1 MDVPTSG
8 RHAPVNMALDF
19 NRFSVVTFDCYGTLI
34 NWEVGIL
41 GALQPILKKYGRNL
55 SDAGV
60 LELYSSF
67 EPQIQSSGY
76 MPYRQVLGEIVRKFG
91 AKLVFT
97 PTQKEIDSLAE
108 SIRDWPPFPDTTA
121 ALRKLK
127 TKYKLAI
134 ISNIDDDLLA
144 FSLRL
149 MGIPFDHIITAQQA
163 KSYKPS
169 HNNFNLA
176 LQKIGMPKEKVLHA
190 AESLYHDIA
199 PANEL
204 GIANVWVNRRGG
216 KPGATKDVAAKP
228 GMEVP
233 DLKTLADVAVSR
245 G

>member
-1 MDVPTSG
+1 
-8 RHAPVNMALDF
+8 MALDF
-19 NRFSVVTFDCYGTLI
+19 KQFSVITFDCYGTLI
-34 NWEVGIL
+34 NWETGIL
-41 GALQPILKKYGRNL
+41 GVLRPLIKKYGRNL
-55 SDAGV
+55 SDAGI
-60 LELYSSF
+60 LELYSTF

-76 MPYRQVLGEIVRKFG
+76 MPYRQVLGEIVKRFG

-97 PTQKEIDSLAE
+97 PTQQEIDSLAE
-108 SIRDWPPFPDTTA
+108 SIRDWPPFADTTDG
-121 ALRKLK
+121 LRKLK

-144 FSLRL
+144 HSLRL
-149 MGIPFDHIITAQQA
+149 MGVPFDHLITAQQA

-169 HNNFNLA
+169 LNNFNLA
-176 LQKIGMPKEKVLHA
+176 LEKIGLPREKVLHA

-199 PANEL
+199 PTNEL

-216 KPGATKDVAAKP
+216 KPGATKDVAALP

>member
-1 MDVPTSG
+1 
-8 RHAPVNMALDF
+8 MALDF
-19 NRFSVVTFDCYGTLI
+19 TQFSVITFDCYGTLI
-34 NWEVGIL
+34 NWEAGIL
-41 GALQPILKKYGRNL
+41 GVLRPLIKKYGRNL
-55 SDAGV
+55 SDAGI
-60 LELYSSF
+60 LELYSTF
-67 EPQIQSSGY
+67 EPQIQSGEY
-76 MPYRQVLGEIVRKFG
+76 KPYRQVLAEVVKKFG

-97 PTQKEIDSLAE
+97 PTQQEMDSLAE
-108 SIRDWPPFPDTTA
+108 SIRDWPPFPDTTV

-144 FSLRL
+144 HSLRL
-149 MGIPFDHIITAQQA
+149 MGVPFDHLITAQQA

-169 HNNFNLA
+169 LNNFNLA
-176 LQKIGMPKEKVLHA
+176 LEKIGLPREKVLHA

-216 KPGATKDVAAKP
+216 KPGATKDVAAIP

-233 DLKTLADVAVSR
+233 DLKALADVAVK
-245 G
+245 

>member
-1 MDVPTSG
+1 
-8 RHAPVNMALDF
+8 MALDF
-19 NRFSVVTFDCYGTLI
+19 KQYSVITFDCYGTLI
-34 NWEVGIL
+34 NWETGIL
-41 GALQPILKKYGRNL
+41 GALRPLIKKYGRNL
-55 SDAGV
+55 SDAGI

-76 MPYRQVLGEIVRKFG
+76 MPYRQVLGEIVKRFG

-144 FSLRL
+144 LSLRL
-149 MGIPFDHIITAQQA
+149 MGVPFDHLITAQQA

-169 HNNFNLA
+169 FNNFNLA
-176 LQKIGMPKEKVLHA
+176 LEKIGLPREKVLHA

-199 PANEL
+199 PTNEL

-216 KPGATKDVAAKP
+216 KAGATRDVAAKP
-228 GMEVP
+228 NLEVP
-233 DLKTLADVAVSR
+233 DLKTLAEVAVSR

>member
-1 MDVPTSG
+1 MS
-8 RHAPVNMALDF
+8 F
-19 NRFSVVTFDCYGTLI
+19 NFDQFSVVTFDCYGTLI

-60 LELYSSF
+60 LELYSTF

-76 MPYRQVLGEIVRKFG
+76 MPYRQVLAEIVRRFA
-91 AKLVFT
+91 AKLVFA
-97 PTQKEIDSLAE
+97 PTQKETDSLAE
-108 SIRDWPPFPDTTA
+108 SIRDWPPFPDTTDG
-121 ALRKLK
+121 LRKLK

-144 FSLRL
+144 HSLRL
-149 MGIPFDHIITAQQA
+149 MGVPFDFLITAQQA

-199 PANEL
+199 PTNEM

-216 KPGATKDVAAKP
+216 KPGATRDAMAMP
-228 GMEVP
+228 GLEVP
-233 DLKTLADVAVSR
+233 DLKTLAEVAVSR

>member
-1 MDVPTSG
+1 
-8 RHAPVNMALDF
+8 MALDF
-19 NRFSVVTFDCYGTLI
+19 NEFFVISFDCYGTLI

-41 GALQPILKKYGRNL
+41 GVLRPLIKKYGRNL
-55 SDAGV
+55 SDAGI
-60 LELYSSF
+60 LELYSTF
-67 EPQIQSSGY
+67 EPQIQSNSY
-76 MPYRQVLGEIVRKFG
+76 MPYRQVLAEIVRKFG

-97 PTQKEIDSLAE
+97 PTQQEVDSLAE
-108 SIRDWPPFPDTTA
+108 SIRDWPPFPDTSA

-144 FSLRL
+144 HSLRL
-149 MGIPFDHIITAQQA
+149 MGVPFDHIITAHQA

-169 HNNFNLA
+169 FNNFNLA
-176 LQKIGMPKEKVLHA
+176 LEKIGLPREKVLHA

-216 KPGATKDVAAKP
+216 KPGATKDVAATP

-233 DLKTLADVAVSR
+233 DLKTLADVAVSK
-245 G
+245 

>member
-1 MDVPTSG
+1 VLRP
-8 RHAPVNMALDF
+8 
-19 NRFSVVTFDCYGTLI
+19 LI
-34 NWEVGIL
+34 
-41 GALQPILKKYGRNL
+41 KKYGRNL
-55 SDAGV
+55 SDAGI
-60 LELYSSF
+60 LELYSTF
-67 EPQIQSSGY
+67 EPQIQSGEY
-76 MPYRQVLGEIVRKFG
+76 KPYRQVLAEVVKKFG

-97 PTQKEIDSLAE
+97 PTQQEMDSLAE
-108 SIRDWPPFPDTTA
+108 SIRDWPPFPDTTV

-144 FSLRL
+144 HSLRL
-149 MGIPFDHIITAQQA
+149 MGVPFDHLITAQQA

-169 HNNFNLA
+169 LNNFNLA
-176 LQKIGMPKEKVLHA
+176 LEKIGLPREKVLHA

-216 KPGATKDVAAKP
+216 KPGATKDVAAIP

-233 DLKTLADVAVSR
+233 DLKALADVAVK
-245 G
+245 